1 MKFYDF
7 VQQNKLLLCFA
18 TGLLSTLVFSTTLFW
33 FSSIL
38 VLICAV
44 VCTRNVTSF
53 IGLSLGLTVGAYHF
67 LNFAEV
73 APNSHCFQE
82 PFEFTAEVTD
92 FPVSLIGKSGDAL
105 SLLGLR
111 LIEGDTGD
119 ECPSMRRVSA
129 IAVESD
135 DQQFILPG
143 DLMTG
148 QARLNYPNY
157 RWTEGSLPR
166 NVRNL
171 SEGIDA
177 QLTIQTIDKVQHGD
191 GALLSSLRASLASVI
206 SANAKSER
214 VGRHLNAL
222 VLGRQDALQE
232 ADWRM
237 LRTFGMTHAFVVSG
251 LHLSLV
257 ALWIHLLISGIT
269 RLMTLSDVFPIRL
282 LAAVGVCSA
291 SYVYVVLT
299 GESLPAERALLMISI
314 AIFSR
319 TTLWSV
325 DPLSIVLATGAILLA
340 TNPLSALTPGFW
352 LSLML
357 TGVIVAFVSQPVSGR
372 LSGWLALHVLIV
384 IVSSVLTVLFFSQIT
399 WLGFFAN
406 IFLVPFLTLIALPL
420 GLVGATLMGVGLEF
434 GSHLLS
440 ASSLCTEA
448 LLAAMDFVVS
458 LTGDGMLQ
466 TVWLHPGIVI
476 IAVIAWLTFQCRGTV
491 RLCLTYCLFLLFASG
506 SPDTRRVYLHV
517 TDVGQGTAL
526 VINSGEAVMLYDT
539 GGESF
544 RGRPVIERGFV
555 RWLRQNGIS
564 TIDLLVLSHGDS
576 DHAGGLAEIRKHFDI
591 HSHYGFGGSSCVP
604 GKEISLGNGVHIQFL
619 SGTGQ
624 QLDSSN
630 DDSCVVGLT
639 IFESSILL
647 PGDVSRTVELDL
659 LASRQLSMPM
669 TLLIAAHHGSNTSSG
684 AHFIDQVAPT
694 NVVFTTEFAH
704 QFGHPHPAVRDR
716 FKRRG
721 VTLWDTGIQAG
732 IGFEFLPNSPVSV
745 RSVRNSFTPYWAS
758 GPPLN

>member
-1 MKFYDF
+1 
-7 VQQNKLLLCFA
+7 
-18 TGLLSTLVFSTTLFW
+18 
-33 FSSIL
+33 
-38 VLICAV
+38 
-44 VCTRNVTSF
+44 
-53 IGLSLGLTVGAYHF
+53 
-67 LNFAEV
+67 
-73 APNSHCFQE
+73 
-82 PFEFTAEVTD
+82 
-92 FPVSLIGKSGDAL
+92 
-105 SLLGLR
+105 
-111 LIEGDTGD
+111 
-119 ECPSMRRVSA
+119 
-129 IAVESD
+129 
-135 DQQFILPG
+135 
-143 DLMTG
+143 
-148 QARLNYPNY
+148 
-157 RWTEGSLPR
+157 
-166 NVRNL
+166 
-171 SEGIDA
+171 
-177 QLTIQTIDKVQHGD
+177 
-191 GALLSSLRASLASVI
+191 
-206 SANAKSER
+206 
-214 VGRHLNAL
+214 
-222 VLGRQDALQE
+222 
-232 ADWRM
+232 
-237 LRTFGMTHAFVVSG
+237 MTHAFVVSR

-269 RLMTLSDVFPIRL
+269 RLVTLSDVFPIRL
-282 LAAVGVCSA
+282 LAAVAVCSA

-314 AIFSR
+314 AIFAR
-319 TTLWSV
+319 ITLWSV

-352 LSLML
+352 LSLIL

-372 LSGWLALHVLIV
+372 VSGWLALHVLIV
-384 IVSSVLTVLFFSQIT
+384 TVSSVLTGLFFSQIA

-420 GLVGATLMGVGLEF
+420 GLVGATLVGVGLEF

-440 ASSLCTEA
+440 ASSLCIEA

-476 IAVIAWLTFQCRGTV
+476 IAVIAWLTFQCRGIV
-491 RLCLTYCLFLLFASG
+491 RLCLTYCLFILCSSG
-506 SPDTRRVYLHV
+506 SPDARRVYLHV

-539 GGESF
+539 GGVSF
-544 RGRPVIERGFV
+544 TGRAVIERGFV

-564 TIDLLVLSHGDS
+564 TIDLLVVSHGDA

-591 HSHYGFGGSSCVP
+591 QSHYGFGGNSCVP
-604 GKEISLGNGVHIQFL
+604 GKEISVGKGVHIQFL

-659 LASRQLSMPM
+659 LASRQLAVPM
-669 TLLIAAHHGSNTSSG
+669 ELLIAAHHGSNTSSG
-684 AHFIDQVAPT
+684 AHFIDQVAPI

-704 QFGHPHPAVRDR
+704 QFGHPHPAVSDR

-721 VTLWDTGIQAG
+721 VTLWDTGVQAG
-732 IGFEFLPNSPVSV
+732 IGFEFSPNSRV
-745 RSVRNSFTPYWAS
+745 
-758 GPPLN
+758 